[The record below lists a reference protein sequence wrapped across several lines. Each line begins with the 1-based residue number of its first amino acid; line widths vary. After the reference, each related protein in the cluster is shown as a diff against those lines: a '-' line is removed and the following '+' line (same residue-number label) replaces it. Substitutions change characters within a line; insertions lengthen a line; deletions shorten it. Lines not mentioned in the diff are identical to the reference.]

1 MDRWPELKTQRPRA
15 LALSR
20 AKSTS
25 QEVVDSYFDELD
37 TILTKYNLKDKPH
50 CIYNID
56 EKGLS
61 PEHTPPK
68 VVGDSDAQPPSVISE
83 RDKTTTIIG
92 AGNAVGTQISPY
104 LVFAGQRM
112 RQELLQGCTPGTS
125 GDVSPTGWS
134 STEIFKAYLEKHFIN
149 YVQGLSAD
157 QPIIVLY
164 DGHKSH
170 VSLGVIDWAKAHNII
185 LFVLQAHTSHLLQPL
200 DVGCFGPLSRIYSN
214 SCHKLLRENHCKI
227 TIYNVGELSTN
238 AYVKGL
244 SLENLRS
251 SFRRAC
257 IYPLNKSPYPP
268 QVYLPSTVYTQTMT
282 EKLND
287 NTLTPIQ
294 TDRIDC
300 SPPMDLSPD
309 VTQKVPTRT

>member
-1 MDRWPELKTQRPRA
+1 
-15 LALSR
+15 
-20 AKSTS
+20 
-25 QEVVDSYFDELD
+25 
-37 TILTKYNLKDKPH
+37 LKDKPH

-92 AGNAVGTQISPY
+92 AGNAVGTLIPPF

-134 STEIFKAYLEKHFIN
+134 NTEIFKAYLEKHFIN

-170 VSLGVIDWAKAHNII
+170 VSLGVID
-185 LFVLQAHTSHLLQPL
+185 
-200 DVGCFGPLSRIYSN
+200 
-214 SCHKLLRENHCKI
+214 
-227 TIYNVGELSTN
+227 
-238 AYVKGL
+238 
-244 SLENLRS
+244 
-251 SFRRAC
+251 
-257 IYPLNKSPYPP
+257 
-268 QVYLPSTVYTQTMT
+268 
-282 EKLND
+282 
-287 NTLTPIQ
+287 
-294 TDRIDC
+294 
-300 SPPMDLSPD
+300 
-309 VTQKVPTRT
+309 